1 MRYFTRDEAEQLLPE
16 ARRRIAGVAAAVA
29 ELNVLSAAVERG
41 AGTQGGLAEA
51 KALDALIH
59 DELAWFAREGIE
71 VKGVAP
77 ALLDFP
83 ALVDE
88 RVIMLCWLE
97 GEPAISFYHPP
108 ETGFAGRA
116 PLRELGGV

>member
-1 MRYFTRDEAEQLLPE
+1 MRYFTREEAEGLLPE
-16 ARRRIAGVAAAVA
+16 ARRRIAAIATAVA
-29 ELNVLSAAVERG
+29 DLNVLSAAVEHG
-41 AGTQGGLAEA
+41 DGTQGGLADA

-59 DELAWFAREGIE
+59 DELAWFGREGIE

-77 ALLDFP
+77 GLLDFP
-83 ALVDE
+83 ALVDD
-88 RVIMLCWLE
+88 RVILLCWLE